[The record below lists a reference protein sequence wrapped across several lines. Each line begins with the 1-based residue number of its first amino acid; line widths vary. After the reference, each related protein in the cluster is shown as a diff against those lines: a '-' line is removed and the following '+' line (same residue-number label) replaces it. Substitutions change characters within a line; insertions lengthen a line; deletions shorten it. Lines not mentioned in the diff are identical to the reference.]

1 MNAALKKI
9 QARVKKLRKK
19 HPGAKFRTLQ
29 KQAGAEYR
37 AGKLKTKRKRS
48 VGAVKKRKKVRARG
62 RTKVS
67 NHNGGGAPPVY
78 MSHYTIGR
86 AAPKRKRASV
96 KKRRKPKTVTIIK
109 YRKSVR
115 YVKPKR
121 IKTRRR
127 KVGGMSKGTKNAL
140 LVGGAVVLGYLLM
153 KSMSP
158 SYPPVTLTNPASVA
172 SANSLVSAA
181 QAAGYSATAIANLI
195 KTINSSSDQQVQ
207 TAASTVNTGG
217 TLPALYQT
225 ALISPD
231 VSAGAPA
238 LVAPTLN
245 FN

>member
-37 AGKLKTKRKRS
+37 AGKLKTRKKRS
-48 VGAVKKRKKVRARG
+48 
-62 RTKVS
+62 
-67 NHNGGGAPPVY
+67 
-78 MSHYTIGR
+78 
-86 AAPKRKRASV
+86 APKRRKAVRRRVSAV
-96 KKRRKPKTVTIIK
+96 GTVKRRRKRISRHNPKTVTIIK
-109 YRKSVR
+109 YRTVGRVKPAKKRRRR
-115 YVKPKR
+115 YVKAKR
-121 IKTRRR
+121 IVHCRR
-127 KVGGMSKGTKNAL
+127 VGGMSKGTKNAL
-140 LVGGAVVLGYLLM
+140 MVGGALVLGYLLI

-158 SYPPVTLTNPASVA
+158 AYPPITLTNPASVS

-207 TAASTVNTGG
+207 TAATSVSTGG

-231 VSAGAPA
+231 ISANAPA

>member
-48 VGAVKKRKKVRARG
+48 APKKKSVKRRRVSAVGAVHHKR
-62 RTKVS
+62 RT
-67 NHNGGGAPPVY
+67 
-78 MSHYTIGR
+78 T
-86 AAPKRKRASV
+86 KRKRRNS
-96 KKRRKPKTVTIIK
+96 KSVTIIK
-109 YRKSVR
+109 YRTLGRVKPVKRRRKR
-115 YVKPKR
+115 YVKAKR
-121 IKTRRR
+121 IVHCRR
-127 KVGGMSKGTKNAL
+127 VGGMSKGTKNVL
-140 LVGGAVVLGYLLM
+140 LIGGALALGYLLV

-158 SYPPVTLTNPASVA
+158 AYPPVTLTNPASVS
-172 SANSLVSAA
+172 SANSLISAA

-195 KTINSSSDQQVQ
+195 KTINSSTDSQVQ
-207 TAASTVNTGG
+207 TAATTVNTGG

-225 ALISPD
+225 ALITPD